1 VDWILRFGV
10 LVFWR
15 FGVLAFWRFG
25 VLEFWSFGVLAFWLW
40 NFADSSSRFF
50 SPNITP
56 VAPSS

>member
-25 VLEFWSFGVLAFWLW
+25 VLEFWSFGVLALEFCRLFFPLF
-40 NFADSSSRFF
+40 FA
-50 SPNITP
+50 
-56 VAPSS
+56 